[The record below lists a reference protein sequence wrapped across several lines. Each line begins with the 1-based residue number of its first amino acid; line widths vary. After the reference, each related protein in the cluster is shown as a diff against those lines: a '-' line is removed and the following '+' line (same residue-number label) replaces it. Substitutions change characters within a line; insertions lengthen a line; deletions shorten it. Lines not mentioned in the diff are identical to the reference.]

1 VNLDHQ
7 ILVDVL
13 CKGRR
18 GVVKIRLYHLK
29 TGGGLVGKRRGAV
42 GVGAGEGNGP
52 PEGKGQ
58 HPIPQGHFFPFLSPN
73 THAP

>member
-1 VNLDHQ
+1 MNLDHQ

-29 TGGGLVGKRRGAV
+29 TGGGWSGR
-42 GVGAGEGNGP
+42 EG
-52 PEGKGQ
+52 GQ
-58 HPIPQGHFFPFLSPN
+58 WEWGQEREMSHEDDQIYQVHE
-73 THAP
+73 